1 MPDPVV
7 AETDDEIL
15 EKAKAENQ
23 AAAAEEKARLD
34 QEPKG
39 PRPSK
44 AEVLTVLDQHMV
56 FNIFSVRDG
65 KSDPC
70 PSVSGDLVWYF
81 AEADA
86 AAAMEERKN
95 THPYPLA
102 MGCTPLGRAF
112 AMTEGWIQT
121 QGKMPPLRLQGSL
134 ADLKEFAEQ
143 AKDLCPAVLRRKFNQ
158 RTSPLPIF
166 SIEEIHD
173 ESCEPYFF
181 DRQQMVQYWSKKV
194 GGSVEG
200 LAANLVITDL
210 RVLVM
215 RMLTKASDWA
225 RITIFPTAGSVQLFK
240 QLSDMA
246 QADAAK
252 AGASTGEAA
261 APATNDPNDEPPPLV
276 GDDEPP
282 PLT

>member
-1 MPDPVV
+1 MGKKKNKAAASAPAV

-15 EKAKAENQ
+15 EKA
-23 AAAAEEKARLD
+23 
-34 QEPKG
+34 
-39 PRPSK
+39 K

-143 AKDLCPAVLRRKFNQ
+143 AKDLV
-158 RTSPLPIF
+158 TSLLCYKP
-166 SIEEIHD
+166 E
-173 ESCEPYFF
+173 
-181 DRQQMVQYWSKKV
+181 
-194 GGSVEG
+194 
-200 LAANLVITDL
+200 
-210 RVLVM
+210 
-215 RMLTKASDWA
+215 A
-225 RITIFPTAGSVQLFK
+225 RLTAGDALGHPW
-240 QLSDMA
+240 LS
-246 QADAAK
+246 QTSGSHAAR
-252 AGASTGEAA
+252 EQV
-261 APATNDPNDEPPPLV
+261 L
-276 GDDEPP
+276 
-282 PLT
+282 